1 MPQPELKLDDM
12 LALDRNRRA
21 ADRTLMAWVRTAL
34 SMIGFGF
41 FIYKFFQFVL
51 DRITV
56 AAALRTQAPRNL
68 GIVLTGLGTFV
79 VVAAAIQHWSY
90 VKNLRTDQPYK
101 PWDLSFFVAG
111 LTAIVGAIMLGS
123 ILLRSGPFG

>member
-1 MPQPELKLDDM
+1 
-12 LALDRNRRA
+12 
-21 ADRTLMAWVRTAL
+21 
-34 SMIGFGF
+34 MIGFGF

-51 DRITV
+51 DRSTE

-90 VKNLRTDQPYK
+90 VKSLRADQPYK
-101 PWDLSFFVAG
+101 TWDLSFFVAG